1 MNKRKILKRLIIAA
15 VCVVCAV
22 VVFEIVVRVMMDSE
36 MRSRDDWNVQVG
48 EHQYTSEE
56 RAVSVYDASVEST
69 ISVSRIVPDE
79 YEEDGFT
86 YYDEG
91 VQQRLGQQLM
101 EMVGQGASMDAP
113 LAVLDPFGTG
123 SNGLLLS
130 FQTERRS
137 QIRYTVH
144 TTSAELPDY
153 TAVAQSSAD
162 GNSFSRNHCFL
173 LIGLVPGE
181 TNEVTLE
188 ALGERGRVQQTV
200 TFTIEMPEAISGYAN
215 HLDTTDGDST
225 AALTD
230 GLYYAMGLGDYYG
243 YTFFFDNEGV
253 LRYEMVLEGYH
264 SDRFLW
270 DDDGS
275 LITCVGSQK
284 IARLNRFGQVTQVF
298 DLGQYEL
305 HHDINW
311 GPEGTI
317 LALATDTESETVE
330 DQVLQIDLES
340 GEVSHVVDFT
350 QVFQSYYEI
359 TRPVQ
364 ATDPFGLWSEGEW
377 DWLHLNSLQYD
388 EGDNSIIVSSRE
400 TSTIIKC
407 SLGEE
412 PEILWMAGN
421 PDFWEGTEFSQ
432 YSLAQ
437 EGEFQ
442 FQYGQHDVEL
452 MPQEEISALGFEPA
466 AEGQL
471 YLRVYDNNYYAM
483 SSRDDFEVEV
493 PDEVSTS
500 STLEGDVNSHV
511 YYYLV
516 DENAG
521 TFTLMD
527 SFDLPYSSL
536 VSNAQWMGETYV
548 VNNGVHQCFE
558 EYDQEGTLIRQYKYQ
573 CTANG
578 YRVMKDDFTGFWFL
592 DEEE

>member
-86 YYDEG
+86 YYDED

-200 TFTIEMPEAISGYAN
+200 TFTIDMPEAVSGYAN
-215 HLDTTDGDST
+215 QLDTTDGDST

-243 YTFFFDNEGV
+243 YTFFFDNDGV
-253 LRYEMVLEGYH
+253 LRYEMVLEGFH
-264 SDRFLW
+264 SDRFLYT
-270 DDDGS
+270 DGG
-275 LITCVGSQK
+275 LYTCVSSRK
-284 IARLNRFGQVTQVF
+284 IALMSPLGQAVRVY

-311 GPEGTI
+311 GPDGTI
-317 LALATDTESETVE
+317 LALVNDTEQDTVM
-330 DQVLQIDLES
+330 DVVISLDPAT
-340 GEVSHVVDFT
+340 GEVSEVVDF
-350 QVFQSYYEI
+350 SELMDGYYGEMTHPVPI
-359 TRPVQ
+359 TGGSFWQ
-364 ATDPFGLWSEGEW
+364 AGED
-377 DWLHLNSLQYD
+377 DWLHLNSVQYMEKD
-388 EGDNSIIVSSRE
+388 DSILVSSRE
-400 TSTIIKC
+400 TSTIIKVSDIQGTPTLSAFIGDPAFWADTPYADLC
-407 SLGEE
+407 YAMDG
-412 PEILWMAGN
+412 
-421 PDFWEGTEFSQ
+421 DFV
-432 YSLAQ
+432 A
-437 EGEFQ
+437 
-442 FQYGQHDVEL
+442 QYGQHDVEL
-452 MPQEEISALGFEPA
+452 VADDSLED
-466 AEGQL
+466 GQ
-471 YLRVYDNNYYAM
+471 YLLRMYDNNYW
-483 SSRDDFEVEV
+483 SLSTRDGYDPELA
-493 PDEVSTS
+493 DSVSTS
-500 STLEGDVNSHV
+500 LTSGDAS
-511 YYYLV
+511 YITFYLV
-516 DENAG
+516 DDNAK
-521 TFTLMD
+521 TFSLVEQHAV
-527 SFDLPYSSL
+527 PYSAI
-536 VSNAQWMGETYV
+536 VSNAQEIGGNFV
-548 VNNGVHQCFE
+548 VNSGVAHQFG
-558 EYDQEGTLIRQYKYQ
+558 EYDSDGNLIRAFDYD
-573 CTANG
+573 CMMNG
-578 YRVMKDDFTGFWFL
+578 YRVMKGDFVGYWFQ
-592 DEEE
+592 EATE

>member
-79 YEEDGFT
+79 YEEDSFT
-86 YYDEG
+86 YYDED

-101 EMVGQGASMDAP
+101 EMVGQDASMDAP

-200 TFTIEMPEAISGYAN
+200 TFTIDMPEAVSGYAN
-215 HLDTTDGDST
+215 QLDTTDGDST

-243 YTFFFDNEGV
+243 YTFFFDNDGV
-253 LRYEMVLEGYH
+253 LRYEMVLEGFH
-264 SDRFLW
+264 SDRFLYT
-270 DDDGS
+270 DGG
-275 LITCVGSQK
+275 LYTCVSSRK
-284 IARLNRFGQVTQVF
+284 IALMSPLGQAVRVY

-311 GPEGTI
+311 GPDGII
-317 LALATDTESETVE
+317 LALVNDTEQDTVM
-330 DQVLQIDLES
+330 DVVISLDPAT
-340 GEVSHVVDFT
+340 GEVSEVVDF
-350 QVFQSYYEI
+350 SELMDGYYGEMTHPVPI
-359 TRPVQ
+359 TGGSFWQ
-364 ATDPFGLWSEGEW
+364 AGED
-377 DWLHLNSLQYD
+377 DWLHLNSVQYMEKD
-388 EGDNSIIVSSRE
+388 DSILVSSRE
-400 TSTIIKC
+400 TSTIIKVSDIGGTPTLSAFIGDPAFWADTPYADLC
-407 SLGEE
+407 YAMDG
-412 PEILWMAGN
+412 
-421 PDFWEGTEFSQ
+421 DFV
-432 YSLAQ
+432 A
-437 EGEFQ
+437 
-442 FQYGQHDVEL
+442 QYGQHDVEL
-452 MPQEEISALGFEPA
+452 VADDSLED
-466 AEGQL
+466 GQ
-471 YLRVYDNNYYAM
+471 YLLRMYDNNYW
-483 SSRDDFEVEV
+483 SLSTRDGYDPELA
-493 PDEVSTS
+493 DSVSTS
-500 STLEGDVNSHV
+500 LTSGDAS
-511 YYYLV
+511 YITFYLV
-516 DENAG
+516 DDNAK
-521 TFTLMD
+521 TFSLVEQHAV
-527 SFDLPYSSL
+527 PYSAI
-536 VSNAQWMGETYV
+536 VSNAQEIGGNFV
-548 VNNGVHQCFE
+548 VNSGVAHQFG
-558 EYDQEGTLIRQYKYQ
+558 EYDSDGNLIRAFDYD
-573 CTANG
+573 CMMNG
-578 YRVMKDDFTGFWFL
+578 YRVMKGDFVGYWFQET
-592 DEEE
+592 DA

>member
-215 HLDTTDGDST
+215 QLDTTDGDST

-243 YTFFFDNEGV
+243 YTFFFDNDGV
-253 LRYEMVLEGYH
+253 LRYEMVLEGFH
-264 SDRFLW
+264 SDRFLYT
-270 DDDGS
+270 DGG
-275 LITCVGSQK
+275 LYTCVSSRK
-284 IARLNRFGQVTQVF
+284 IALMSPLGQAVRVY

-311 GPEGTI
+311 GPDGTI
-317 LALATDTESETVE
+317 LALVNDTEQDTVM
-330 DQVLQIDLES
+330 DVVISLDPAT
-340 GEVSHVVDFT
+340 GEVSEVVDF
-350 QVFQSYYEI
+350 SELMDGYYGEMTHPVPI
-359 TRPVQ
+359 TGGSFWQ
-364 ATDPFGLWSEGEW
+364 AGED
-377 DWLHLNSLQYD
+377 DWLHLNSVQYMEKD
-388 EGDNSIIVSSRE
+388 DSILVSSRE
-400 TSTIIKC
+400 TSTIIKVSDIGGTPTLSAFIGDPAFWADTPYADLC
-407 SLGEE
+407 YAMDG
-412 PEILWMAGN
+412 
-421 PDFWEGTEFSQ
+421 DFV
-432 YSLAQ
+432 A
-437 EGEFQ
+437 
-442 FQYGQHDVEL
+442 QYGQHDVEL
-452 MPQEEISALGFEPA
+452 VADDSLED
-466 AEGQL
+466 GQ
-471 YLRVYDNNYYAM
+471 YLLRMYDNNYWSLSTRDGYAPELAD
-483 SSRDDFEVEV
+483 S
-493 PDEVSTS
+493 VSTS
-500 STLEGDVNSHV
+500 LTSGDAS
-511 YYYLV
+511 YITFYLV
-516 DENAG
+516 DDNTK
-521 TFTLMD
+521 TFSLVEQHAV
-527 SFDLPYSSL
+527 PYSAI
-536 VSNAQWMGETYV
+536 VSNAQEIGGNFV
-548 VNNGVHQCFE
+548 VNSGVAHQFG
-558 EYDQEGTLIRQYKYQ
+558 EYDSEGTLIRSFDYD
-573 CTANG
+573 CMMNG
-578 YRVMKDDFTGFWFL
+578 YRVMKGDFVGYWFQET
-592 DEEE
+592 DA

>member
-86 YYDEG
+86 YYDED

-200 TFTIEMPEAISGYAN
+200 TFTIEMPEAVSGYAN
-215 HLDTTDGDST
+215 QLDTTDGDST

-243 YTFFFDNEGV
+243 YTFFFDNDGV
-253 LRYEMVLEGYH
+253 LRYEMVLEGFH
-264 SDRFLW
+264 SDRFLYT
-270 DDDGS
+270 DGG
-275 LITCVGSQK
+275 LYTCVSSRK
-284 IARLNRFGQVTQVF
+284 IALMSPLGQAVRVY

-311 GPEGTI
+311 GPDGTI
-317 LALATDTESETVE
+317 LALVNDTEQDTVM
-330 DQVLQIDLES
+330 DVVISLDPAT
-340 GEVSHVVDFT
+340 GEVSEVVDF
-350 QVFQSYYEI
+350 SELMDGYYGEMTHPVPI
-359 TRPVQ
+359 TGGSFWQ
-364 ATDPFGLWSEGEW
+364 AGED
-377 DWLHLNSLQYD
+377 DWLHLNSVQYMEKD
-388 EGDNSIIVSSRE
+388 DSILVSSRE
-400 TSTIIKC
+400 TSTIIKVSDIGGTPTLSAFIGDPAFWADTPYADLC
-407 SLGEE
+407 YAMDG
-412 PEILWMAGN
+412 
-421 PDFWEGTEFSQ
+421 DFV
-432 YSLAQ
+432 A
-437 EGEFQ
+437 
-442 FQYGQHDVEL
+442 QYGQHDVEL
-452 MPQEEISALGFEPA
+452 VADDSLED
-466 AEGQL
+466 GQ
-471 YLRVYDNNYYAM
+471 YLLRMYDNNYW
-483 SSRDDFEVEV
+483 SLSTRDGYDPELA
-493 PDEVSTS
+493 DSVSTS
-500 STLEGDVNSHV
+500 LTSGDAS
-511 YYYLV
+511 YITFYLV
-516 DENAG
+516 DDNAK
-521 TFTLMD
+521 TFSLVEQHAV
-527 SFDLPYSSL
+527 PYSAI
-536 VSNAQWMGETYV
+536 VSNAQEIGGNFV
-548 VNNGVHQCFE
+548 VNSGVAHQFG
-558 EYDQEGTLIRQYKYQ
+558 EYDSDGNLIRAFDYD
-573 CTANG
+573 CMMNG
-578 YRVMKDDFTGFWFL
+578 YRVMKGDFVGYWFQ
-592 DEEE
+592 ETAE

>member
-86 YYDEG
+86 YYDED

-200 TFTIEMPEAISGYAN
+200 TFTIEMPEAVSGYAN
-215 HLDTTDGDST
+215 QLDTTDGDST

-243 YTFFFDNEGV
+243 YTFFFDNDGV
-253 LRYEMVLEGYH
+253 LRYEMVLEGFH
-264 SDRFLW
+264 SDRFLYT
-270 DDDGS
+270 DGG
-275 LITCVGSQK
+275 LYTCVSSRK
-284 IARLNRFGQVTQVF
+284 IALMSPLGQAVRVY

-311 GPEGTI
+311 GPDGTI
-317 LALATDTESETVE
+317 LALVNDTEQDTVM
-330 DQVLQIDLES
+330 DVVISLDPAT
-340 GEVSHVVDFT
+340 GEVSEVVDF
-350 QVFQSYYEI
+350 SELMDGYYGEMTHPVPI
-359 TRPVQ
+359 TGGSFWQ
-364 ATDPFGLWSEGEW
+364 AGED
-377 DWLHLNSLQYD
+377 DWLHLNSVQYMEKD
-388 EGDNSIIVSSRE
+388 DSILVSSRE
-400 TSTIIKC
+400 TSTIIKVSDIGGTPTLSAFIGDPAFWADTPYADLC
-407 SLGEE
+407 YAMDG
-412 PEILWMAGN
+412 
-421 PDFWEGTEFSQ
+421 DFV
-432 YSLAQ
+432 A
-437 EGEFQ
+437 
-442 FQYGQHDVEL
+442 QYGQHDVEL
-452 MPQEEISALGFEPA
+452 VADDSLED
-466 AEGQL
+466 GQ
-471 YLRVYDNNYYAM
+471 YLLRMYDNNYW
-483 SSRDDFEVEV
+483 SLSTRDGYDPELA
-493 PDEVSTS
+493 DSVSTS
-500 STLEGDVNSHV
+500 LTSGDAS
-511 YYYLV
+511 YITFYLV
-516 DENAG
+516 DDNAK
-521 TFTLMD
+521 TFSLVEQHAV
-527 SFDLPYSSL
+527 PYSAI
-536 VSNAQWMGETYV
+536 VSNAQEIGGNFV
-548 VNNGVHQCFE
+548 VNSGVAHQFG
-558 EYDQEGTLIRQYKYQ
+558 EYDSDGNLIRAFDYD
-573 CTANG
+573 CMMNG
-578 YRVMKDDFTGFWFL
+578 YRVMKGDFVGYWFQ
-592 DEEE
+592 EATE

>member
-79 YEEDGFT
+79 YEEDSFT
-86 YYDEG
+86 YYDED

-101 EMVGQGASMDAP
+101 EMVGQDASMDAP

-200 TFTIEMPEAISGYAN
+200 TFTIDMPEAVSGYAN
-215 HLDTTDGDST
+215 QLDTTDGDST

-243 YTFFFDNEGV
+243 YTFFFDNDGV
-253 LRYEMVLEGYH
+253 LRYEMVLEGFH
-264 SDRFLW
+264 SDRFLYT
-270 DDDGS
+270 DGG
-275 LITCVGSQK
+275 LYTCVSSRK
-284 IARLNRFGQVTQVF
+284 IALMSPLGQAVRVY

-311 GPEGTI
+311 GPDGII
-317 LALATDTESETVE
+317 LALVNDTEQDTVM
-330 DQVLQIDLES
+330 DVVISLDPAT
-340 GEVSHVVDFT
+340 GEVSEVVDF
-350 QVFQSYYEI
+350 SELMDGYYGEMTHPVPI
-359 TRPVQ
+359 TGGSFWQ
-364 ATDPFGLWSEGEW
+364 AGED
-377 DWLHLNSLQYD
+377 DWLHLNSVQYMEKD
-388 EGDNSIIVSSRE
+388 DSILVSSRE
-400 TSTIIKC
+400 TSTIIKVSDIGGTPTLSAFIGDPAFWADTPYADLC
-407 SLGEE
+407 YAMDG
-412 PEILWMAGN
+412 
-421 PDFWEGTEFSQ
+421 DFV
-432 YSLAQ
+432 A
-437 EGEFQ
+437 
-442 FQYGQHDVEL
+442 QYGQHDVEL
-452 MPQEEISALGFEPA
+452 VADDSLED
-466 AEGQL
+466 GQ
-471 YLRVYDNNYYAM
+471 YLLRMYDNNYW
-483 SSRDDFEVEV
+483 SLSTRDGYDPELA
-493 PDEVSTS
+493 DSVSTS
-500 STLEGDVNSHV
+500 LTSGDAS
-511 YYYLV
+511 YITFYLV
-516 DENAG
+516 DDNAK
-521 TFTLMD
+521 TFSLVEQHAV
-527 SFDLPYSSL
+527 PYSAI
-536 VSNAQWMGETYV
+536 VSNAQEIGGNFV
-548 VNNGVHQCFE
+548 VNSGVAHQFG
-558 EYDQEGTLIRQYKYQ
+558 EYDSDGNLIRAFDYD
-573 CTANG
+573 CMMNG
-578 YRVMKDDFTGFWFL
+578 YRVMKGDFVGYWFQ
-592 DEEE
+592 ETAE

>member
-36 MRSRDDWNVQVG
+36 MRSRDDWNIQVG

-215 HLDTTDGDST
+215 QLDTTDGDST

-243 YTFFFDNEGV
+243 YTFFFDNDGV
-253 LRYEMVLEGYH
+253 LRYEMVLEGFH
-264 SDRFLW
+264 SDRFLYT
-270 DDDGS
+270 DGG
-275 LITCVGSQK
+275 LYTCVSSRK
-284 IARLNRFGQVTQVF
+284 IALMSPLGQAVRVY

-311 GPEGTI
+311 GPDGTI
-317 LALATDTESETVE
+317 LALVNDTEQDTVM
-330 DQVLQIDLES
+330 DVVISLDPAT
-340 GEVSHVVDFT
+340 GEVSEVVDF
-350 QVFQSYYEI
+350 SELMDGYYGEMTHPVPI
-359 TRPVQ
+359 TGGSFWQ
-364 ATDPFGLWSEGEW
+364 AGED
-377 DWLHLNSLQYD
+377 DWLHLNSVQYMEKD
-388 EGDNSIIVSSRE
+388 DSILVSSRE
-400 TSTIIKC
+400 TSTIIKVSDIGGTPTLSAFIGDPAFWADTPYADLC
-407 SLGEE
+407 YAMDG
-412 PEILWMAGN
+412 
-421 PDFWEGTEFSQ
+421 DFV
-432 YSLAQ
+432 A
-437 EGEFQ
+437 
-442 FQYGQHDVEL
+442 QYGQHDVEL
-452 MPQEEISALGFEPA
+452 VADDSLED
-466 AEGQL
+466 GQ
-471 YLRVYDNNYYAM
+471 YLLRMYDNNYW
-483 SSRDDFEVEV
+483 SLSTRDGYDPELA
-493 PDEVSTS
+493 DSVSTS
-500 STLEGDVNSHV
+500 LTSGDAS
-511 YYYLV
+511 YITFYLV
-516 DENAG
+516 DDNAK
-521 TFTLMD
+521 TFSLVEQHAV
-527 SFDLPYSSL
+527 PYSAI
-536 VSNAQWMGETYV
+536 VSNAQEIGGNFV
-548 VNNGVHQCFE
+548 VNSGVAHQFG
-558 EYDQEGTLIRQYKYQ
+558 EYDSDGNLIRAFDYD
-573 CTANG
+573 CMMNG
-578 YRVMKDDFTGFWFL
+578 YRVMKGDFVGYWFQ
-592 DEEE
+592 EATE

>member
-86 YYDEG
+86 YYDED

-113 LAVLDPFGTG
+113 LAILDPFGTG

-200 TFTIEMPEAISGYAN
+200 TFTIEMPEAVSGYAN
-215 HLDTTDGDST
+215 QLDTSDGDST

-243 YTFFFDNEGV
+243 YTFFFDNDGV
-253 LRYEMVLEGYH
+253 LRYEMVLEGFH
-264 SDRFLW
+264 SDRFLYT
-270 DDDGS
+270 DGG
-275 LITCVGSQK
+275 LYTCVSSRK
-284 IARLNRFGQVTQVF
+284 IALMSPLGQAVRVY

-311 GPEGTI
+311 GPDGTI
-317 LALATDTESETVE
+317 LALVNDTEQDTVM
-330 DQVLQIDLES
+330 DVVISLDPAT
-340 GEVSHVVDFT
+340 GEVSEVVDF
-350 QVFQSYYEI
+350 SELMDGYYGEMTHPVPI
-359 TRPVQ
+359 TGGSFWQ
-364 ATDPFGLWSEGEW
+364 AGED
-377 DWLHLNSLQYD
+377 DWLHLNSVQYMEKD
-388 EGDNSIIVSSRE
+388 DSILVSSRE
-400 TSTIIKC
+400 TSTIIKVSDIGGTPTLSAFIGDPAFWADTPYADLC
-407 SLGEE
+407 YAMDG
-412 PEILWMAGN
+412 
-421 PDFWEGTEFSQ
+421 DFV
-432 YSLAQ
+432 A
-437 EGEFQ
+437 
-442 FQYGQHDVEL
+442 QYGQHDVEL
-452 MPQEEISALGFEPA
+452 VADDSLED
-466 AEGQL
+466 GQ
-471 YLRVYDNNYYAM
+471 YLLRMYDNNYWSLSTRDGYAPELAD
-483 SSRDDFEVEV
+483 S
-493 PDEVSTS
+493 VSTS
-500 STLEGDVNSHV
+500 LTSGDAS
-511 YYYLV
+511 YITFYLV
-516 DENAG
+516 DDNTK
-521 TFTLMD
+521 TFSLVEQHAV
-527 SFDLPYSSL
+527 PYSAI
-536 VSNAQWMGETYV
+536 VSNAQEIGGNFV
-548 VNNGVHQCFE
+548 VNSGVAHQFG
-558 EYDQEGTLIRQYKYQ
+558 EYDSDGNLIRAFDYD
-573 CTANG
+573 CMMNG
-578 YRVMKDDFTGFWFL
+578 YRVMKGDFVGYWFQ
-592 DEEE
+592 EATE

>member
-86 YYDEG
+86 YYDED

-200 TFTIEMPEAISGYAN
+200 TFTINMPEAISGYAN
-215 HLDTTDGDST
+215 QLDTSDGDST

-243 YTFFFDNEGV
+243 YTFFFDNDGV
-253 LRYEMVLEGYH
+253 LRYEMVLEGFH
-264 SDRFLW
+264 SDRFLYT
-270 DDDGS
+270 DGG
-275 LITCVGSQK
+275 LYTCVSSRK
-284 IARLNRFGQVTQVF
+284 IALMSPLGQAVRVY

-311 GPEGTI
+311 GPDGTI
-317 LALATDTESETVE
+317 LALVNDTEQDTVM
-330 DQVLQIDLES
+330 DVVISLDPAT
-340 GEVSHVVDFT
+340 GEVSEVVDF
-350 QVFQSYYEI
+350 SELMDGYYGEMTHPVPI
-359 TRPVQ
+359 TGGSFWQ
-364 ATDPFGLWSEGEW
+364 AGED
-377 DWLHLNSLQYD
+377 DWLHLNSVQYMEKD
-388 EGDNSIIVSSRE
+388 DSILVSSRE
-400 TSTIIKC
+400 TSTIIKV
-407 SLGEE
+407 SDIGGTPTLSAFIGD
-412 PEILWMAGN
+412 PAFWADTPYAGLCYAMDG
-421 PDFWEGTEFSQ
+421 DFV
-432 YSLAQ
+432 A
-437 EGEFQ
+437 
-442 FQYGQHDVEL
+442 QYGQHDVEL
-452 MPQEEISALGFEPA
+452 VADDSLED
-466 AEGQL
+466 GQ
-471 YLRVYDNNYYAM
+471 YLLRMYDNNYW
-483 SSRDDFEVEV
+483 SLSTRDGYDPELA
-493 PDEVSTS
+493 DSVSTS
-500 STLEGDVNSHV
+500 LTSGDAS
-511 YYYLV
+511 YITFYLV
-516 DENAG
+516 DDNAK
-521 TFTLMD
+521 TFSLVEQHAV
-527 SFDLPYSSL
+527 PYSAI
-536 VSNAQWMGETYV
+536 VSNAQEIGGNFV
-548 VNNGVHQCFE
+548 VNSGVAHQFG
-558 EYDQEGTLIRQYKYQ
+558 EYDSDGNLIRAFDYD
-573 CTANG
+573 CMMNG
-578 YRVMKDDFTGFWFL
+578 YRVMKGDFVGYWFQET
-592 DEEE
+592 DA

>member
-86 YYDEG
+86 YYDED

-101 EMVGQGASMDAP
+101 EMVGQDASMDAP

-200 TFTIEMPEAISGYAN
+200 TFTIDMPEAISGYAN
-215 HLDTTDGDST
+215 QLDTTDGDST

-243 YTFFFDNEGV
+243 YTFFFDNDGV
-253 LRYEMVLEGYH
+253 LRYEMVLEGFH
-264 SDRFLW
+264 SDRFLYT
-270 DDDGS
+270 DGG
-275 LITCVGSQK
+275 LYTCISSRK
-284 IARLNRFGQVTQVF
+284 IALMSPLGQAVRVY

-311 GPEGTI
+311 GPDGTI
-317 LALATDTESETVE
+317 LALVNDTEQDTVM
-330 DQVLQIDLES
+330 DVVISLDPAT
-340 GEVSHVVDFT
+340 GEVSEVVDF
-350 QVFQSYYEI
+350 SELMDGYYGEMTHPVPI
-359 TRPVQ
+359 TGGSFWQ
-364 ATDPFGLWSEGEW
+364 AGED
-377 DWLHLNSLQYD
+377 DWLHLNSVQYMEKD
-388 EGDNSIIVSSRE
+388 DSILVSSRE
-400 TSTIIKC
+400 TSTIIKV
-407 SLGEE
+407 SDIGGTPTLSAFIGD
-412 PEILWMAGN
+412 PAFWADTPYAGLCYAMDG
-421 PDFWEGTEFSQ
+421 DFV
-432 YSLAQ
+432 A
-437 EGEFQ
+437 
-442 FQYGQHDVEL
+442 QYGQHDVEL
-452 MPQEEISALGFEPA
+452 VADDSLED
-466 AEGQL
+466 GQ
-471 YLRVYDNNYYAM
+471 YLLRMYDNNYW
-483 SSRDDFEVEV
+483 SLSTRDGYDPELA
-493 PDEVSTS
+493 DSVSTS
-500 STLEGDVNSHV
+500 LTSGDAS
-511 YYYLV
+511 YITFYLV
-516 DENAG
+516 DDNAK
-521 TFTLMD
+521 TFSLVEQHAV
-527 SFDLPYSSL
+527 PYSAI
-536 VSNAQWMGETYV
+536 VSNAQEIGGNFV
-548 VNNGVHQCFE
+548 VNSGVAHQFG
-558 EYDQEGTLIRQYKYQ
+558 EYDSDGNLIRAFDYD
-573 CTANG
+573 CMMNG
-578 YRVMKDDFTGFWFL
+578 YRVMKGDFVGYWFQET
-592 DEEE
+592 DA

>member
-86 YYDEG
+86 YYDED

-200 TFTIEMPEAISGYAN
+200 TFTIEMPEAVSGYAN
-215 HLDTTDGDST
+215 QLDTTDGGST

-243 YTFFFDNEGV
+243 YTFFFDNDGV
-253 LRYEMVLEGYH
+253 LRYEMVLEGFH
-264 SDRFLW
+264 SDRFLYT
-270 DDDGS
+270 DGG
-275 LITCVGSQK
+275 LYTCVSSRK
-284 IARLNRFGQVTQVF
+284 IALMSPLGQAVRVY

-311 GPEGTI
+311 GPDGTI
-317 LALATDTESETVE
+317 LALVNDTEQDTVMDVVISLDPATGQVSE
-330 DQVLQIDLES
+330 
-340 GEVSHVVDFT
+340 VVDF
-350 QVFQSYYEI
+350 SELMDGYYGEMTHPVPI
-359 TRPVQ
+359 TGGSFWQ
-364 ATDPFGLWSEGEW
+364 AGED
-377 DWLHLNSLQYD
+377 DWLHLNSVQYMEKD
-388 EGDNSIIVSSRE
+388 DSILVSSRE
-400 TSTIIKC
+400 TSTIIKVSDIGGTPTLSAFIGDPAFWADTPYADLC
-407 SLGEE
+407 YAMDG
-412 PEILWMAGN
+412 
-421 PDFWEGTEFSQ
+421 DFV
-432 YSLAQ
+432 A
-437 EGEFQ
+437 
-442 FQYGQHDVEL
+442 QYGQHDVEL
-452 MPQEEISALGFEPA
+452 VADDSLED
-466 AEGQL
+466 GQ
-471 YLRVYDNNYYAM
+471 YLLRMYDNNYW
-483 SSRDDFEVEV
+483 SLSTRDGYDPELA
-493 PDEVSTS
+493 DSVSTS
-500 STLEGDVNSHV
+500 LTSGDAS
-511 YYYLV
+511 YITFYLV
-516 DENAG
+516 DDNAK
-521 TFTLMD
+521 TFSLVEQHAV
-527 SFDLPYSSL
+527 PYSAI
-536 VSNAQWMGETYV
+536 VSNAQEIGGNFV
-548 VNNGVHQCFE
+548 VNSGVAHQFG
-558 EYDQEGTLIRQYKYQ
+558 EYDSDGNLIRAFDYD
-573 CTANG
+573 CMMNG
-578 YRVMKDDFTGFWFL
+578 YRVMKGDFVGYWFQQAA
-592 DEEE
+592 E

>member
-86 YYDEG
+86 YYDED

-113 LAVLDPFGTG
+113 LTVLDPFGTG

-200 TFTIEMPEAISGYAN
+200 TFTIDMPEAISGYAN
-215 HLDTTDGDST
+215 QLDTTDGDST

-243 YTFFFDNEGV
+243 YTFFFDNDGV
-253 LRYEMVLEGYH
+253 LRYEMVLEGFH
-264 SDRFLW
+264 SDRFLYT
-270 DDDGS
+270 DGG
-275 LITCVGSQK
+275 LYTCVSSRK
-284 IARLNRFGQVTQVF
+284 IALMSPLGQAVRVY

-311 GPEGTI
+311 GPDGTI
-317 LALATDTESETVE
+317 LALVNDTEQDTVM
-330 DQVLQIDLES
+330 DVVISLDPAT
-340 GEVSHVVDFT
+340 GEVSEVVDF
-350 QVFQSYYEI
+350 SELMDGYYGEMTHPVPI
-359 TRPVQ
+359 TGGSFWQ
-364 ATDPFGLWSEGEW
+364 AGED
-377 DWLHLNSLQYD
+377 DWLHLNSVQYMEKD
-388 EGDNSIIVSSRE
+388 DSILVSSRE
-400 TSTIIKC
+400 TSTIIKVSDIGGTPTLSAFIGDPAFWADTPYADLC
-407 SLGEE
+407 YAMDG
-412 PEILWMAGN
+412 
-421 PDFWEGTEFSQ
+421 DFV
-432 YSLAQ
+432 A
-437 EGEFQ
+437 
-442 FQYGQHDVEL
+442 QYGQHDVEL
-452 MPQEEISALGFEPA
+452 VADDSLED
-466 AEGQL
+466 GQ
-471 YLRVYDNNYYAM
+471 YLLRMYDNHYW
-483 SSRDDFEVEV
+483 SLSTRDGYDPELA
-493 PDEVSTS
+493 DSVSTS
-500 STLEGDVNSHV
+500 LTSGDAS
-511 YYYLV
+511 YITFYLV
-516 DENAG
+516 DDNAK
-521 TFTLMD
+521 TFSLVEQHAV
-527 SFDLPYSSL
+527 PYSAI
-536 VSNAQWMGETYV
+536 VSNAQEIGGNFV
-548 VNNGVHQCFE
+548 VNSGVAHQFG
-558 EYDQEGTLIRQYKYQ
+558 EYDSDGNLIRAFDYD
-573 CTANG
+573 CMMNG
-578 YRVMKDDFTGFWFL
+578 YRVMKGDFVGYWFQET
-592 DEEE
+592 DA

>member
-86 YYDEG
+86 YYDED

-101 EMVGQGASMDAP
+101 EIVGQDASMDAP
-113 LAVLDPFGTG
+113 LAILDPFGTG

-200 TFTIEMPEAISGYAN
+200 TFTIDMPEAVSGYAN
-215 HLDTTDGDST
+215 QLDTTDGDST

-243 YTFFFDNEGV
+243 YTFFFDNDGV
-253 LRYEMVLEGYH
+253 LRYEMVLEGFH
-264 SDRFLW
+264 SDRFLYT
-270 DDDGS
+270 DGG
-275 LITCVGSQK
+275 LYTCVSSRK
-284 IARLNRFGQVTQVF
+284 IALMSPLGQAVRVY

-311 GPEGTI
+311 GPDGTI
-317 LALATDTESETVE
+317 LALVNDTEQDTVM
-330 DQVLQIDLES
+330 DVVISLDPAT
-340 GEVSHVVDFT
+340 GEVSEVVDF
-350 QVFQSYYEI
+350 SELMDGYYGEMTYPVPI
-359 TRPVQ
+359 TGGSFWQ
-364 ATDPFGLWSEGEW
+364 AGED
-377 DWLHLNSLQYD
+377 DWLHLNSVQYMEKD
-388 EGDNSIIVSSRE
+388 DSILVSSRE
-400 TSTIIKC
+400 TSTIIKVSNIGGTPTLSAFIGDPAFWADTPYADLC
-407 SLGEE
+407 YAMDG
-412 PEILWMAGN
+412 
-421 PDFWEGTEFSQ
+421 DFV
-432 YSLAQ
+432 A
-437 EGEFQ
+437 
-442 FQYGQHDVEL
+442 QYGQHDVEL
-452 MPQEEISALGFEPA
+452 VADDSLED
-466 AEGQL
+466 GQ
-471 YLRVYDNNYYAM
+471 YLLRMYDNNYW
-483 SSRDDFEVEV
+483 SLSTRDGYDPELA
-493 PDEVSTS
+493 DSVSTS
-500 STLEGDVNSHV
+500 LTSGDAS
-511 YYYLV
+511 YITFYLV
-516 DENAG
+516 DDNAK
-521 TFTLMD
+521 TFSLVEQHAV
-527 SFDLPYSSL
+527 PYSAI
-536 VSNAQWMGETYV
+536 VSNAQEIGGNFV
-548 VNNGVHQCFE
+548 VNSGVAHQFG
-558 EYDQEGTLIRQYKYQ
+558 EYDSDGNLIRAFDYD
-573 CTANG
+573 CMMNG
-578 YRVMKDDFTGFWFL
+578 YRVMKGDFVGYWFQET
-592 DEEE
+592 DA

>member
-86 YYDEG
+86 YYDED

-215 HLDTTDGDST
+215 QLDTTDGDST

-243 YTFFFDNEGV
+243 YTFFFDNDGV
-253 LRYEMVLEGYH
+253 LRYEMVLEGFH
-264 SDRFLW
+264 SDRFLYT
-270 DDDGS
+270 DGG
-275 LITCVGSQK
+275 LYTCVSSRK
-284 IARLNRFGQVTQVF
+284 IALMSPLGQAVRVY

-311 GPEGTI
+311 GPDGTI
-317 LALATDTESETVE
+317 LALVNDTKQDTVMDVVVSLNPET
-330 DQVLQIDLES
+330 
-340 GEVSHVVDFT
+340 GEVSEVVDFSE
-350 QVFQSYYEI
+350 QMDGYYGEMTHPVPI
-359 TRPVQ
+359 TGGSFWQ
-364 ATDPFGLWSEGEW
+364 AGED
-377 DWLHLNSLQYD
+377 DWLHLNSVQYMEKD
-388 EGDNSIIVSSRE
+388 DSILVSSRE
-400 TSTIIKC
+400 TSTIIKVSDIGGTPTLSAFIGDPAFWADTPYADLC
-407 SLGEE
+407 YAMDG
-412 PEILWMAGN
+412 
-421 PDFWEGTEFSQ
+421 DFV
-432 YSLAQ
+432 A
-437 EGEFQ
+437 
-442 FQYGQHDVEL
+442 QYGQHDVEL
-452 MPQEEISALGFEPA
+452 VADDSLED
-466 AEGQL
+466 GQ
-471 YLRVYDNNYYAM
+471 YLLRMYDNNYW
-483 SSRDDFEVEV
+483 SLSTRDGYDPELA
-493 PDEVSTS
+493 DSVSTS
-500 STLEGDVNSHV
+500 LTSGDAS
-511 YYYLV
+511 YITFYLV
-516 DENAG
+516 DDNAK
-521 TFTLMD
+521 TFSLVEQHAV
-527 SFDLPYSSL
+527 PYSAI
-536 VSNAQWMGETYV
+536 VSNAQEIGGNFV
-548 VNNGVHQCFE
+548 VNSGVAHQFG
-558 EYDQEGTLIRQYKYQ
+558 EYDSDGNLIRAFDYD
-573 CTANG
+573 CMMNG
-578 YRVMKDDFTGFWFL
+578 YRVMKGDFVGYWFQ
-592 DEEE
+592 EAAE

>member
-200 TFTIEMPEAISGYAN
+200 TFTIEMPEAVSGYAN
-215 HLDTTDGDST
+215 QLDTSDGDST

-243 YTFFFDNEGV
+243 YTFFFDNDGV
-253 LRYEMVLEGYH
+253 LRYEMVLEGFH
-264 SDRFLW
+264 SDRFLYT
-270 DDDGS
+270 DGG
-275 LITCVGSQK
+275 LYTCVSSRK
-284 IARLNRFGQVTQVF
+284 IALMSPLGQAVRVY

-311 GPEGTI
+311 GPDGTI
-317 LALATDTESETVE
+317 LALVNDTEQDTVM
-330 DQVLQIDLES
+330 DVVISLDPAT
-340 GEVSHVVDFT
+340 GEVSEVVDF
-350 QVFQSYYEI
+350 SELMDGYYGEMTHPVPI
-359 TRPVQ
+359 TGGSFWQ
-364 ATDPFGLWSEGEW
+364 AGED
-377 DWLHLNSLQYD
+377 DWLHLNSVQYMEKD
-388 EGDNSIIVSSRE
+388 DSILVSSRE
-400 TSTIIKC
+400 TSTIIKVSDIGGTPTLSAFIGDPAFWADTPYADLC
-407 SLGEE
+407 YAMDG
-412 PEILWMAGN
+412 
-421 PDFWEGTEFSQ
+421 DFV
-432 YSLAQ
+432 A
-437 EGEFQ
+437 
-442 FQYGQHDVEL
+442 QYGQHDVEL
-452 MPQEEISALGFEPA
+452 VADDSLED
-466 AEGQL
+466 GQ
-471 YLRVYDNNYYAM
+471 YLLRMYDNNYW
-483 SSRDDFEVEV
+483 SLSTRDGYDPELA
-493 PDEVSTS
+493 DSVSTS
-500 STLEGDVNSHV
+500 LTSGDAS
-511 YYYLV
+511 YITFYLV
-516 DENAG
+516 DDNAK
-521 TFTLMD
+521 TFSLVEQHAV
-527 SFDLPYSSL
+527 PYSAI
-536 VSNAQWMGETYV
+536 VSNAQEIGGNFV
-548 VNNGVHQCFE
+548 VNSGVAHQFG
-558 EYDQEGTLIRQYKYQ
+558 EYDSDGNLIRAFDYD
-573 CTANG
+573 CMMNG
-578 YRVMKDDFTGFWFL
+578 YRVMKGDFVGYWFQQAA
-592 DEEE
+592 E

>member
-36 MRSRDDWNVQVG
+36 MRSRDDWNIQVG

-86 YYDEG
+86 YYDED

-200 TFTIEMPEAISGYAN
+200 TFTIEMPEAVSGYAN
-215 HLDTTDGDST
+215 QLDTTDGDST

-243 YTFFFDNEGV
+243 YTFFFDNDGV
-253 LRYEMVLEGYH
+253 LRYEMVLEGFH
-264 SDRFLW
+264 SDRFLYT
-270 DDDGS
+270 DGG
-275 LITCVGSQK
+275 LYTCVSSRK
-284 IARLNRFGQVTQVF
+284 IALMSPLGQAVRVY

-311 GPEGTI
+311 GPDGTI
-317 LALATDTESETVE
+317 LALVNDTEQDTVM
-330 DQVLQIDLES
+330 DVVISLDPAT
-340 GEVSHVVDFT
+340 GEVSEVVDF
-350 QVFQSYYEI
+350 SELMDGYYGEMTHPVPI
-359 TRPVQ
+359 TGGSFWQ
-364 ATDPFGLWSEGEW
+364 AGED
-377 DWLHLNSLQYD
+377 DWLHLNSVQYMEKD
-388 EGDNSIIVSSRE
+388 DSILVSSRE
-400 TSTIIKC
+400 TSTIIKVSDIGGTPTLSAFIGDPAFWADTPYADLC
-407 SLGEE
+407 YAMDG
-412 PEILWMAGN
+412 
-421 PDFWEGTEFSQ
+421 DFV
-432 YSLAQ
+432 A
-437 EGEFQ
+437 
-442 FQYGQHDVEL
+442 QYGQHDVEL
-452 MPQEEISALGFEPA
+452 VADDSLED
-466 AEGQL
+466 GQ
-471 YLRVYDNNYYAM
+471 YLLRMYDNNYW
-483 SSRDDFEVEV
+483 SLSTRDGYDPELA
-493 PDEVSTS
+493 DSVSTS
-500 STLEGDVNSHV
+500 LTSGDAS
-511 YYYLV
+511 YITFYLV
-516 DENAG
+516 DDNAK
-521 TFTLMD
+521 TFSLVEQHAV
-527 SFDLPYSSL
+527 PYSAI
-536 VSNAQWMGETYV
+536 VSNAQEIGGNFV
-548 VNNGVHQCFE
+548 VNSGVAHQFG
-558 EYDQEGTLIRQYKYQ
+558 EYDSDGNLIRAFDYD
-573 CTANG
+573 CMMNG
-578 YRVMKDDFTGFWFL
+578 YRVMKGDFVGYWFQ
-592 DEEE
+592 EATE

>member
-86 YYDEG
+86 YYDED

-101 EMVGQGASMDAP
+101 EMVGQDASMDAP

-200 TFTIEMPEAISGYAN
+200 TFTIEMPEAVSGYAN
-215 HLDTTDGDST
+215 QLDTTDGDST

-243 YTFFFDNEGV
+243 YTFFFDNDGV
-253 LRYEMVLEGYH
+253 LRYEMVLEGFH
-264 SDRFLW
+264 SDRFLYT
-270 DDDGS
+270 DGG
-275 LITCVGSQK
+275 LYTCVSSRK
-284 IARLNRFGQVTQVF
+284 IALMSPLGQAVRVY

-311 GPEGTI
+311 GPDGTI
-317 LALATDTESETVE
+317 LALVNDTEQDTVM
-330 DQVLQIDLES
+330 DVVISLDPAT
-340 GEVSHVVDFT
+340 GEVSEVVDF
-350 QVFQSYYEI
+350 SELMDGYYGEMTHPVPI
-359 TRPVQ
+359 TGGSFWQ
-364 ATDPFGLWSEGEW
+364 AGED
-377 DWLHLNSLQYD
+377 DWLHLNSVQYMEKD
-388 EGDNSIIVSSRE
+388 DSILVSSRE
-400 TSTIIKC
+400 TSTIIKV
-407 SLGEE
+407 SDIGGTPTLSAFIGD
-412 PEILWMAGN
+412 PAFWADTPYAGLCYAMDG
-421 PDFWEGTEFSQ
+421 DFV
-432 YSLAQ
+432 A
-437 EGEFQ
+437 
-442 FQYGQHDVEL
+442 QYGQHDVEL
-452 MPQEEISALGFEPA
+452 VADDSLED
-466 AEGQL
+466 GQ
-471 YLRVYDNNYYAM
+471 YLLRMYDNNYW
-483 SSRDDFEVEV
+483 SLSTRDGYDPELA
-493 PDEVSTS
+493 DSVSTS
-500 STLEGDVNSHV
+500 LTSGDAS
-511 YYYLV
+511 YITFYLV
-516 DENAG
+516 DDNAK
-521 TFTLMD
+521 TFSLVEQHAV
-527 SFDLPYSSL
+527 PYSAI
-536 VSNAQWMGETYV
+536 VSNAQEIGGNFV
-548 VNNGVHQCFE
+548 VNSGVAHQFG
-558 EYDQEGTLIRQYKYQ
+558 EYDSDGNLIRAFDYD
-573 CTANG
+573 CMMNG
-578 YRVMKDDFTGFWFL
+578 YRVMKGDFVGYWFQ
-592 DEEE
+592 EAAE

>member
-200 TFTIEMPEAISGYAN
+200 TFTIDMPEAISGYAN
-215 HLDTTDGDST
+215 QLDTTDGDST

-243 YTFFFDNEGV
+243 YTFFFDNDGV
-253 LRYEMVLEGYH
+253 LRYEMVLEGFH
-264 SDRFLW
+264 SDRFLYT
-270 DDDGS
+270 DGG
-275 LITCVGSQK
+275 LYTCVSSRK
-284 IARLNRFGQVTQVF
+284 IALMSPLGQAVRVY

-311 GPEGTI
+311 GPDGTI
-317 LALATDTESETVE
+317 LALVNDTKQDTVMDVVVSLNPET
-330 DQVLQIDLES
+330 
-340 GEVSHVVDFT
+340 GEVSEMVDF
-350 QVFQSYYEI
+350 SELMDGYYGEMTHPVPI
-359 TRPVQ
+359 TGGSFWQ
-364 ATDPFGLWSEGEW
+364 AGED
-377 DWLHLNSLQYD
+377 DWLHLNSVQYMEKD
-388 EGDNSIIVSSRE
+388 DSILVSSRE
-400 TSTIIKC
+400 TSTIIKVSDIGGTPTLSAFIGDPAFWADTPYADLC
-407 SLGEE
+407 YAMDG
-412 PEILWMAGN
+412 
-421 PDFWEGTEFSQ
+421 DFV
-432 YSLAQ
+432 A
-437 EGEFQ
+437 
-442 FQYGQHDVEL
+442 QYGQHDVEL
-452 MPQEEISALGFEPA
+452 VADDSLED
-466 AEGQL
+466 GQ
-471 YLRVYDNNYYAM
+471 YLLRMYDNNYW
-483 SSRDDFEVEV
+483 SLSTRDGYDPELA
-493 PDEVSTS
+493 DSVSTS
-500 STLEGDVNSHV
+500 LTSGDAS
-511 YYYLV
+511 YITFYLV
-516 DENAG
+516 DDNAK
-521 TFTLMD
+521 TFSLVEQHAV
-527 SFDLPYSSL
+527 PYSAI
-536 VSNAQWMGETYV
+536 VSNAQEIGGNFV
-548 VNNGVHQCFE
+548 VNSGVAHQFG
-558 EYDQEGTLIRQYKYQ
+558 EYDSDGNLIRSFDYD
-573 CTANG
+573 CMMNG
-578 YRVMKDDFTGFWFL
+578 YRVMKGDFVGYWFQET
-592 DEEE
+592 DA

>member
-86 YYDEG
+86 YYDED

-113 LAVLDPFGTG
+113 LAFLDPFGTG

-215 HLDTTDGDST
+215 QLDTTDGDST

-243 YTFFFDNEGV
+243 YTFFFDNDGV
-253 LRYEMVLEGYH
+253 LRYEMVLEGFH
-264 SDRFLW
+264 SDRFLYT
-270 DDDGS
+270 DGG
-275 LITCVGSQK
+275 LYTCVSSRK
-284 IARLNRFGQVTQVF
+284 IALMSPLGQAVRVY

-311 GPEGTI
+311 GPDGTI
-317 LALATDTESETVE
+317 LALVNDTEQDTVM
-330 DQVLQIDLES
+330 DVVISLDPAT
-340 GEVSHVVDFT
+340 GEVSEVVDF
-350 QVFQSYYEI
+350 SELMDGYYGEMTHPVPI
-359 TRPVQ
+359 TGGSFWQ
-364 ATDPFGLWSEGEW
+364 AGED
-377 DWLHLNSLQYD
+377 DWLHLNSVQYMEKD
-388 EGDNSIIVSSRE
+388 DSILVSSRE
-400 TSTIIKC
+400 TSTIIKVSDIGGTPTLSAFIGDPAFWADTPYADLC
-407 SLGEE
+407 YAMDG
-412 PEILWMAGN
+412 
-421 PDFWEGTEFSQ
+421 DFV
-432 YSLAQ
+432 A
-437 EGEFQ
+437 
-442 FQYGQHDVEL
+442 QYGQHDVEL
-452 MPQEEISALGFEPA
+452 VADDSLED
-466 AEGQL
+466 GQ
-471 YLRVYDNNYYAM
+471 YLLRMYDNNYW
-483 SSRDDFEVEV
+483 SLSTRDGYDPELA
-493 PDEVSTS
+493 DSVSTS
-500 STLEGDVNSHV
+500 LTSGDAS
-511 YYYLV
+511 YITFYLV
-516 DENAG
+516 DDNAK
-521 TFTLMD
+521 TFSLVEQHAV
-527 SFDLPYSSL
+527 PYSAI
-536 VSNAQWMGETYV
+536 VSNAQEIGGNFV
-548 VNNGVHQCFE
+548 VNSGVAHQFG
-558 EYDQEGTLIRQYKYQ
+558 EYDSDGNLIRAFDYD
-573 CTANG
+573 CMMNG
-578 YRVMKDDFTGFWFL
+578 YRVMKGDFVGYWFQET
-592 DEEE
+592 DA

>member
-86 YYDEG
+86 YYDED

-101 EMVGQGASMDAP
+101 EIVGQDASMDAP
-113 LAVLDPFGTG
+113 LAILDPFGTG

-200 TFTIEMPEAISGYAN
+200 TFTINMPEAISGYAN
-215 HLDTTDGDST
+215 QLDTTDGDST

-243 YTFFFDNEGV
+243 YTFFFDNDGV
-253 LRYEMVLEGYH
+253 LRYEMVLEGFH
-264 SDRFLW
+264 SDRFLYT
-270 DDDGS
+270 DGG
-275 LITCVGSQK
+275 LYTCVSSRK
-284 IARLNRFGQVTQVF
+284 IALMSPLGQAVRVY

-311 GPEGTI
+311 GPDGTI
-317 LALATDTESETVE
+317 LALVNDTEQDTVM
-330 DQVLQIDLES
+330 DVVISLDPAT
-340 GEVSHVVDFT
+340 GEVSEVVDF
-350 QVFQSYYEI
+350 SELMDGYYGEMTHPVPI
-359 TRPVQ
+359 TGGSFWQ
-364 ATDPFGLWSEGEW
+364 AGED
-377 DWLHLNSLQYD
+377 DWLHLNSVQYMEKD
-388 EGDNSIIVSSRE
+388 DSILVSSRE
-400 TSTIIKC
+400 TSTIIKVSDIGGTPTLSAFIGDPAFWADTPYADLC
-407 SLGEE
+407 YAMDG
-412 PEILWMAGN
+412 
-421 PDFWEGTEFSQ
+421 DFV
-432 YSLAQ
+432 A
-437 EGEFQ
+437 
-442 FQYGQHDVEL
+442 QYGQHDVEL
-452 MPQEEISALGFEPA
+452 VADDSLED
-466 AEGQL
+466 GQ
-471 YLRVYDNNYYAM
+471 YLLRMYDNNYW
-483 SSRDDFEVEV
+483 SLSTRDGYDPELA
-493 PDEVSTS
+493 DSVSTS
-500 STLEGDVNSHV
+500 LTSGDAS
-511 YYYLV
+511 YITFYLV
-516 DENAG
+516 DDNAK
-521 TFTLMD
+521 TFSLVEQHAV
-527 SFDLPYSSL
+527 PYSAI
-536 VSNAQWMGETYV
+536 VSNAQEIGGNFV
-548 VNNGVHQCFE
+548 VNSGVAHQFG
-558 EYDQEGTLIRQYKYQ
+558 EYDSDGNLIRAFDYD
-573 CTANG
+573 CMMNG
-578 YRVMKDDFTGFWFL
+578 YRVMKGDFVGYWFQET
-592 DEEE
+592 DA

>member
-200 TFTIEMPEAISGYAN
+200 TFTIDMPEAVSGYAN
-215 HLDTTDGDST
+215 QLDTTDGDST

-243 YTFFFDNEGV
+243 YTFFFDNDGV
-253 LRYEMVLEGYH
+253 LRYEMVLEGFH
-264 SDRFLW
+264 SDRFLYT
-270 DDDGS
+270 DGG
-275 LITCVGSQK
+275 LYTCVSSRK
-284 IARLNRFGQVTQVF
+284 IALMSPLGQAVRVY

-311 GPEGTI
+311 GPDGTI
-317 LALATDTESETVE
+317 LALVNDTEQDTVM
-330 DQVLQIDLES
+330 DVVISLDPAT
-340 GEVSHVVDFT
+340 GEVSEVVDF
-350 QVFQSYYEI
+350 SELMDGYYGEMTHPVPI
-359 TRPVQ
+359 TGGSFWQ
-364 ATDPFGLWSEGEW
+364 AGED
-377 DWLHLNSLQYD
+377 DWLHLNSVQYMEKD
-388 EGDNSIIVSSRE
+388 DSILVSSRE
-400 TSTIIKC
+400 TSTIIKVSDIGGTPTLSAFIGDPAFWADTPYADLC
-407 SLGEE
+407 YAMDG
-412 PEILWMAGN
+412 
-421 PDFWEGTEFSQ
+421 DFV
-432 YSLAQ
+432 A
-437 EGEFQ
+437 
-442 FQYGQHDVEL
+442 QYGQHDVEL
-452 MPQEEISALGFEPA
+452 VADDSLED
-466 AEGQL
+466 GQ
-471 YLRVYDNNYYAM
+471 YLLRMYDNNYW
-483 SSRDDFEVEV
+483 SLSTRDGYDPELA
-493 PDEVSTS
+493 DSVSTS
-500 STLEGDVNSHV
+500 LTSGDAS
-511 YYYLV
+511 YITFYLV
-516 DENAG
+516 DDNAK
-521 TFTLMD
+521 TFSLVEQHAV
-527 SFDLPYSSL
+527 PYSAI
-536 VSNAQWMGETYV
+536 VSNAQEIGGNFV
-548 VNNGVHQCFE
+548 VNSGVAHQFG
-558 EYDQEGTLIRQYKYQ
+558 EYDSDGNLIRAFDYD
-573 CTANG
+573 CMMNG
-578 YRVMKDDFTGFWFL
+578 YRVMKGDFVGYWFQ
-592 DEEE
+592 EAAE

>member
-86 YYDEG
+86 YYDED

-113 LAVLDPFGTG
+113 LAVLDPFCTG

-200 TFTIEMPEAISGYAN
+200 TFTIEMPEAVSGYAN
-215 HLDTTDGDST
+215 QLDTTDGDST

-243 YTFFFDNEGV
+243 YTFFFDKDGV
-253 LRYEMVLEGYH
+253 LRYEMVLEGFH
-264 SDRFLW
+264 SDRFLYT
-270 DDDGS
+270 DGG
-275 LITCVGSQK
+275 LYTCVSSRK
-284 IARLNRFGQVTQVF
+284 IALMSPLGQAVRVY

-311 GPEGTI
+311 GPDGTI
-317 LALATDTESETVE
+317 LALVNDTEQDTVM
-330 DQVLQIDLES
+330 DVVISLDPAT
-340 GEVSHVVDFT
+340 GEVSEVVDF
-350 QVFQSYYEI
+350 SELMDGYYGEMTHPVPI
-359 TRPVQ
+359 TGGSFWQ
-364 ATDPFGLWSEGEW
+364 AGED
-377 DWLHLNSLQYD
+377 DWLHLNSVQYMEKD
-388 EGDNSIIVSSRE
+388 DSILVSSRE
-400 TSTIIKC
+400 TSTIIKVSDIGGTPTLSAFIGDPAFWADTPYADLC
-407 SLGEE
+407 YAMDG
-412 PEILWMAGN
+412 
-421 PDFWEGTEFSQ
+421 DFV
-432 YSLAQ
+432 A
-437 EGEFQ
+437 
-442 FQYGQHDVEL
+442 QYGQHDVEL
-452 MPQEEISALGFEPA
+452 VADDSLED
-466 AEGQL
+466 GQ
-471 YLRVYDNNYYAM
+471 YLLRMYDNNYW
-483 SSRDDFEVEV
+483 SLSTRDGYDPELA
-493 PDEVSTS
+493 DSVSTS
-500 STLEGDVNSHV
+500 LTSGDAS
-511 YYYLV
+511 YITFYLV
-516 DENAG
+516 DDNTK
-521 TFTLMD
+521 TFSLVEQHAV
-527 SFDLPYSSL
+527 PYSAI
-536 VSNAQWMGETYV
+536 VSNAQEIGGNFV
-548 VNNGVHQCFE
+548 VNSGVAHQFG
-558 EYDQEGTLIRQYKYQ
+558 EYDSDGNLIRAFDYD
-573 CTANG
+573 CMMNG
-578 YRVMKDDFTGFWFL
+578 YRVMKGDFVGYWFQ
-592 DEEE
+592 EATE

>member
-86 YYDEG
+86 YYDED

-101 EMVGQGASMDAP
+101 EMVGQDASMDAP
-113 LAVLDPFGTG
+113 LAILDPFGTG

-200 TFTIEMPEAISGYAN
+200 TFTINMPEAISGYAN
-215 HLDTTDGDST
+215 QLDTTDGDST

-243 YTFFFDNEGV
+243 YTFFFDNDGV
-253 LRYEMVLEGYH
+253 LRYEMVLEGFH
-264 SDRFLW
+264 SDRFLYT
-270 DDDGS
+270 DGG
-275 LITCVGSQK
+275 LYTCVSSRK
-284 IARLNRFGQVTQVF
+284 IALMSPLGQAVRVY

-311 GPEGTI
+311 GPDGTI
-317 LALATDTESETVE
+317 LALVNDTEQDTVM
-330 DQVLQIDLES
+330 DVVISLDPAT
-340 GEVSHVVDFT
+340 GEVSEVVDF
-350 QVFQSYYEI
+350 SELMDGYYGEMTHPVPI
-359 TRPVQ
+359 TGGSFWQ
-364 ATDPFGLWSEGEW
+364 AGED
-377 DWLHLNSLQYD
+377 DWLHLNSVQYMEKD
-388 EGDNSIIVSSRE
+388 DSILVSSRE
-400 TSTIIKC
+400 TSTIIKV
-407 SLGEE
+407 SDIGGTPTLSAFIGD
-412 PEILWMAGN
+412 PAFWADTPYAGLCYAMDG
-421 PDFWEGTEFSQ
+421 DFV
-432 YSLAQ
+432 A
-437 EGEFQ
+437 
-442 FQYGQHDVEL
+442 QYGQHDVEL
-452 MPQEEISALGFEPA
+452 VADDSLED
-466 AEGQL
+466 GQ
-471 YLRVYDNNYYAM
+471 YLLRMYDNNYW
-483 SSRDDFEVEV
+483 SLSTRDGYDPELA
-493 PDEVSTS
+493 DSVSTS
-500 STLEGDVNSHV
+500 LTSGDAS
-511 YYYLV
+511 YITFYLV
-516 DENAG
+516 DDNAK
-521 TFTLMD
+521 TFSLVEQHAV
-527 SFDLPYSSL
+527 PYSAI
-536 VSNAQWMGETYV
+536 VSNAQEIGGNFV
-548 VNNGVHQCFE
+548 VNSGVAHQFG
-558 EYDQEGTLIRQYKYQ
+558 EYDSDGNLIRAFDYD
-573 CTANG
+573 CMMNG
-578 YRVMKDDFTGFWFL
+578 YRVMKGDFVGYWFQET
-592 DEEE
+592 DA

>member
-200 TFTIEMPEAISGYAN
+200 TFTIDMPEAVSGYASQ
-215 HLDTTDGDST
+215 LDTTDGDST

-243 YTFFFDNEGV
+243 YTFFFDNDGV
-253 LRYEMVLEGYH
+253 LRYEMVLEGFH
-264 SDRFLW
+264 SDRFLYT
-270 DDDGS
+270 DGG
-275 LITCVGSQK
+275 LYTCVSSRK
-284 IARLNRFGQVTQVF
+284 IALMSPLGQAVRVY

-311 GPEGTI
+311 GPDGTI
-317 LALATDTESETVE
+317 LALVNDTEQDTVM
-330 DQVLQIDLES
+330 DVVISLDPAT
-340 GEVSHVVDFT
+340 GEVSEVVDF
-350 QVFQSYYEI
+350 SELMDGYYGEMTHPVPI
-359 TRPVQ
+359 TGGSFWQ
-364 ATDPFGLWSEGEW
+364 AGED
-377 DWLHLNSLQYD
+377 DWLHLNSVQYMEKD
-388 EGDNSIIVSSRE
+388 DSILVSSRE
-400 TSTIIKC
+400 TSTIIKVSDIGGTPTLSAFIGDPAFWADTPYADLC
-407 SLGEE
+407 YAMDG
-412 PEILWMAGN
+412 
-421 PDFWEGTEFSQ
+421 DFV
-432 YSLAQ
+432 A
-437 EGEFQ
+437 
-442 FQYGQHDVEL
+442 QYGQHDVEL
-452 MPQEEISALGFEPA
+452 VADDSLED
-466 AEGQL
+466 GQ
-471 YLRVYDNNYYAM
+471 YLLRMYDNNYW
-483 SSRDDFEVEV
+483 SLSTRDGYDPELA
-493 PDEVSTS
+493 DSVSTS
-500 STLEGDVNSHV
+500 LTSGDAS
-511 YYYLV
+511 YITFYLV
-516 DENAG
+516 DDNAK
-521 TFTLMD
+521 TFSLVEQHAV
-527 SFDLPYSSL
+527 PYSAI
-536 VSNAQWMGETYV
+536 VSNAQEIGGNFV
-548 VNNGVHQCFE
+548 VNSGVAHQFG
-558 EYDQEGTLIRQYKYQ
+558 EYDSDGNLIRAFDYD
-573 CTANG
+573 CMMNG
-578 YRVMKDDFTGFWFL
+578 YRVMKGDFVGYWFQ
-592 DEEE
+592 EATE

>member
-86 YYDEG
+86 YYDED

-200 TFTIEMPEAISGYAN
+200 TFTIEMPEAVSGYAN
-215 HLDTTDGDST
+215 QLDTTDGDST

-243 YTFFFDNEGV
+243 YTFFFDNDGV
-253 LRYEMVLEGYH
+253 LRYEMVLEGFH
-264 SDRFLW
+264 SDRFLYT
-270 DDDGS
+270 DGG
-275 LITCVGSQK
+275 LYTCVSSRK
-284 IARLNRFGQVTQVF
+284 IALMSPLGQAVRVY

-311 GPEGTI
+311 GPDGTI
-317 LALATDTESETVE
+317 LALVNDTEQDTVM
-330 DQVLQIDLES
+330 DVVISLDPAT
-340 GEVSHVVDFT
+340 GEVSEVVDF
-350 QVFQSYYEI
+350 SELMDGYYGEMTHPVPI
-359 TRPVQ
+359 TGGSFWQ
-364 ATDPFGLWSEGEW
+364 AGED
-377 DWLHLNSLQYD
+377 DWLHLNSVQYMEKD
-388 EGDNSIIVSSRE
+388 DSILVSSRE
-400 TSTIIKC
+400 TSTIIKV
-407 SLGEE
+407 SDIGGTPTLSAFIGD
-412 PEILWMAGN
+412 PA
-421 PDFWEGTEFSQ
+421 FWADTPYADLCYAMDGGFV
-432 YSLAQ
+432 A
-437 EGEFQ
+437 
-442 FQYGQHDVEL
+442 QYGQHDVEL
-452 MPQEEISALGFEPA
+452 VADDSLED
-466 AEGQL
+466 GQ
-471 YLRVYDNNYYAM
+471 YLLRMYDNNYW
-483 SSRDDFEVEV
+483 SLSTRDGYDPELA
-493 PDEVSTS
+493 DSVSTS
-500 STLEGDVNSHV
+500 LTSGDAS
-511 YYYLV
+511 YITFYLV
-516 DENAG
+516 DDNAK
-521 TFTLMD
+521 TFSLVEQHAV
-527 SFDLPYSSL
+527 PYSAI
-536 VSNAQWMGETYV
+536 VSNAQEIGGNFV
-548 VNNGVHQCFE
+548 VNSGVAHQFG
-558 EYDQEGTLIRQYKYQ
+558 EYDSDGNLIRAFDYD
-573 CTANG
+573 CMMNG
-578 YRVMKDDFTGFWFL
+578 YRVMKGDFVGYWFQ
-592 DEEE
+592 ETTE

>member
-86 YYDEG
+86 YYDED

-101 EMVGQGASMDAP
+101 EMVGQDASMDAP

-200 TFTIEMPEAISGYAN
+200 TFTIEMPEAVSGYAN
-215 HLDTTDGDST
+215 QLDTTDGDST

-243 YTFFFDNEGV
+243 YTFFFDNDGV
-253 LRYEMVLEGYH
+253 LRYEMVLEGFH
-264 SDRFLW
+264 SDRFLYT
-270 DDDGS
+270 DGG
-275 LITCVGSQK
+275 LYTCVSSRK
-284 IARLNRFGQVTQVF
+284 IALMSPLGQAVRVY

-311 GPEGTI
+311 GPDGTI
-317 LALATDTESETVE
+317 LALVNDTEQDTVM
-330 DQVLQIDLES
+330 DVVISLDPAT
-340 GEVSHVVDFT
+340 GEVSEVVDF
-350 QVFQSYYEI
+350 SELMDGYYGEMTHPVPI
-359 TRPVQ
+359 TGGSFWQ
-364 ATDPFGLWSEGEW
+364 AGED
-377 DWLHLNSLQYD
+377 DWLHLNSVQYMEKD
-388 EGDNSIIVSSRE
+388 DSILVSSRE
-400 TSTIIKC
+400 TSTIIKV
-407 SLGEE
+407 SDIGGTPTLSAFIGD
-412 PEILWMAGN
+412 PAFWADTPYAGLCYAMDG
-421 PDFWEGTEFSQ
+421 DFV
-432 YSLAQ
+432 A
-437 EGEFQ
+437 
-442 FQYGQHDVEL
+442 QYGQHDVEL
-452 MPQEEISALGFEPA
+452 VADDSLED
-466 AEGQL
+466 GQ
-471 YLRVYDNNYYAM
+471 YLLRMYDNNYW
-483 SSRDDFEVEV
+483 SLSTRDGYDPELA
-493 PDEVSTS
+493 DSVSTS
-500 STLEGDVNSHV
+500 LTSGDAS
-511 YYYLV
+511 YITFYLV
-516 DENAG
+516 DDNAK
-521 TFTLMD
+521 TFSLVEQHAV
-527 SFDLPYSSL
+527 PYSAI
-536 VSNAQWMGETYV
+536 VSNAQEIGGNFV
-548 VNNGVHQCFE
+548 VNSGVAHQFG
-558 EYDQEGTLIRQYKYQ
+558 EYDSDGNLIRAFDYD
-573 CTANG
+573 CMMNG
-578 YRVMKDDFTGFWFL
+578 YRVMKGDFVGYWFQ
-592 DEEE
+592 EATE

>member
-113 LAVLDPFGTG
+113 LAILDPFGTG

-215 HLDTTDGDST
+215 QLDTTDGDST

-243 YTFFFDNEGV
+243 YTFFFDNDGV
-253 LRYEMVLEGYH
+253 LRYEMVLEGFH
-264 SDRFLW
+264 SDRFLYT
-270 DDDGS
+270 DGG
-275 LITCVGSQK
+275 LYTCVSSRK
-284 IARLNRFGQVTQVF
+284 IALMSPLGQAVRVY

-311 GPEGTI
+311 GPDGTI
-317 LALATDTESETVE
+317 LALVNDTEQDTVMDVVVSLNPET
-330 DQVLQIDLES
+330 
-340 GEVSHVVDFT
+340 GEVSEMVDF
-350 QVFQSYYEI
+350 SELMDGYYGEMTHPVPI
-359 TRPVQ
+359 TGGSFWQ
-364 ATDPFGLWSEGEW
+364 AGED
-377 DWLHLNSLQYD
+377 DWLHLNSVQYMEKD
-388 EGDNSIIVSSRE
+388 DSILVSSRE
-400 TSTIIKC
+400 TSTIIKVSDIGGTPTLSAFIGDPAFWADTPYADLC
-407 SLGEE
+407 YAMDG
-412 PEILWMAGN
+412 
-421 PDFWEGTEFSQ
+421 DFV
-432 YSLAQ
+432 A
-437 EGEFQ
+437 
-442 FQYGQHDVEL
+442 QYGQHDVEL
-452 MPQEEISALGFEPA
+452 VADDSLED
-466 AEGQL
+466 GQ
-471 YLRVYDNNYYAM
+471 YLLRMYDNNYW
-483 SSRDDFEVEV
+483 SLSTRDGYDPELA
-493 PDEVSTS
+493 DSVSTS
-500 STLEGDVNSHV
+500 LTSGDAS
-511 YYYLV
+511 YITFYLV
-516 DENAG
+516 DDNTK
-521 TFTLMD
+521 TFSLVEQHAV
-527 SFDLPYSSL
+527 PYSAI
-536 VSNAQWMGETYV
+536 VSNAQEIGGNFV
-548 VNNGVHQCFE
+548 VNSGVAHQFG
-558 EYDQEGTLIRQYKYQ
+558 EYDSDGNLIRAFDYD
-573 CTANG
+573 CMMNG
-578 YRVMKDDFTGFWFL
+578 YRVMKGDFVGYWFQET
-592 DEEE
+592 DA

>member
-86 YYDEG
+86 YYDED

-113 LAVLDPFGTG
+113 LAILDPFGTG

-200 TFTIEMPEAISGYAN
+200 TFTIDMPEAVSGYAN
-215 HLDTTDGDST
+215 QLDTTDGDST

-243 YTFFFDNEGV
+243 YTFFFDNDGV
-253 LRYEMVLEGYH
+253 LRYEMVLEGFH
-264 SDRFLW
+264 SDRFLYT
-270 DDDGS
+270 DGG
-275 LITCVGSQK
+275 LYTCVSSRK
-284 IARLNRFGQVTQVF
+284 IALMSPLGQAVRVY

-311 GPEGTI
+311 GPDGTI
-317 LALATDTESETVE
+317 LALVNDTEQDTVM
-330 DQVLQIDLES
+330 DVVISLDPAT
-340 GEVSHVVDFT
+340 GEVSEVVDF
-350 QVFQSYYEI
+350 SELMDGYYGEMTHPVPI
-359 TRPVQ
+359 TGGSFWQ
-364 ATDPFGLWSEGEW
+364 AGED
-377 DWLHLNSLQYD
+377 DWLHLNSVQYMEKD
-388 EGDNSIIVSSRE
+388 DSILVSSRE
-400 TSTIIKC
+400 TSTIIKVSDIGGTPTLSAFIGDPAFWADTPYADLC
-407 SLGEE
+407 YAMDG
-412 PEILWMAGN
+412 
-421 PDFWEGTEFSQ
+421 DFV
-432 YSLAQ
+432 A
-437 EGEFQ
+437 
-442 FQYGQHDVEL
+442 QYGQHDVEL
-452 MPQEEISALGFEPA
+452 VADDSLED
-466 AEGQL
+466 GQ
-471 YLRVYDNNYYAM
+471 YLLRMYDNNYW
-483 SSRDDFEVEV
+483 SLSTRDGYDPELA
-493 PDEVSTS
+493 DSVSTS
-500 STLEGDVNSHV
+500 LTSGDAS
-511 YYYLV
+511 YITFYLV
-516 DENAG
+516 DDNAK
-521 TFTLMD
+521 TFSLVEQHAV
-527 SFDLPYSSL
+527 PYSAI
-536 VSNAQWMGETYV
+536 VSNAQEIGGNFV
-548 VNNGVHQCFE
+548 VNSGVAHQFG
-558 EYDQEGTLIRQYKYQ
+558 EYDSDGNLIRAFDYD
-573 CTANG
+573 CMMNG
-578 YRVMKDDFTGFWFL
+578 YRVMKGDFVGYWFQ
-592 DEEE
+592 EAAE

>member
-86 YYDEG
+86 YYDED

-101 EMVGQGASMDAP
+101 EIVGQDASMDAP
-113 LAVLDPFGTG
+113 LAILDPFGTG

-200 TFTIEMPEAISGYAN
+200 TFTINMPEAISGYAN
-215 HLDTTDGDST
+215 QLDTSDGDST

-243 YTFFFDNEGV
+243 YTFFFDNDGV
-253 LRYEMVLEGYH
+253 LRYEMVLEGFH
-264 SDRFLW
+264 SDRFLYT
-270 DDDGS
+270 DGG
-275 LITCVGSQK
+275 LYTCVSSRK
-284 IARLNRFGQVTQVF
+284 IALMSPLGQAVRVY

-311 GPEGTI
+311 GPDGTI
-317 LALATDTESETVE
+317 LALVNDTEQDTVM
-330 DQVLQIDLES
+330 DVVISLDPAT
-340 GEVSHVVDFT
+340 GEVSEVVDF
-350 QVFQSYYEI
+350 SELMDGYYGEMTHPVPI
-359 TRPVQ
+359 TGGSFWQ
-364 ATDPFGLWSEGEW
+364 AGED
-377 DWLHLNSLQYD
+377 DWLHLNSVQYMEKD
-388 EGDNSIIVSSRE
+388 DSILVSSRE
-400 TSTIIKC
+400 TSTIIKVSDIGGTPTLSAFIGDPAFWADTPYADLC
-407 SLGEE
+407 YAMDG
-412 PEILWMAGN
+412 
-421 PDFWEGTEFSQ
+421 DFV
-432 YSLAQ
+432 A
-437 EGEFQ
+437 
-442 FQYGQHDVEL
+442 QYGQHDVEL
-452 MPQEEISALGFEPA
+452 VADDSLED
-466 AEGQL
+466 GQ
-471 YLRVYDNNYYAM
+471 YLLRMYDNNYWSLSTRDGYAPELAD
-483 SSRDDFEVEV
+483 S
-493 PDEVSTS
+493 VSTS
-500 STLEGDVNSHV
+500 LTSGDAS
-511 YYYLV
+511 YITFYLV
-516 DENAG
+516 DDNTK
-521 TFTLMD
+521 TFSLVEQHAV
-527 SFDLPYSSL
+527 PYSAI
-536 VSNAQWMGETYV
+536 VSNAQEIGGNFV
-548 VNNGVHQCFE
+548 VNSGVAHQFG
-558 EYDQEGTLIRQYKYQ
+558 EYDSDGNLIRAFDYD
-573 CTANG
+573 CMMNG
-578 YRVMKDDFTGFWFL
+578 YRVMKGDFVGYWFQET
-592 DEEE
+592 DA

>member
-86 YYDEG
+86 YYDED

-215 HLDTTDGDST
+215 QLDTTDGDST

-243 YTFFFDNEGV
+243 YTFFFDNDGV
-253 LRYEMVLEGYH
+253 LRYEMVLEGFH
-264 SDRFLW
+264 SDRFLYT
-270 DDDGS
+270 DGG
-275 LITCVGSQK
+275 LYTCVSSRK
-284 IARLNRFGQVTQVF
+284 IALMSPLGQAVRVY

-311 GPEGTI
+311 GPDGTI
-317 LALATDTESETVE
+317 LALVNDTEQDTVM
-330 DQVLQIDLES
+330 DVVISLDPAT
-340 GEVSHVVDFT
+340 GEVSEVVDF
-350 QVFQSYYEI
+350 SELMDGYYGEMTHPVPI
-359 TRPVQ
+359 TGGSFWQ
-364 ATDPFGLWSEGEW
+364 AGED
-377 DWLHLNSLQYD
+377 DWLHLNSVQYMEKD
-388 EGDNSIIVSSRE
+388 DSILVSSRE
-400 TSTIIKC
+400 TSTIIKVSDIQGTPTLSAFIGDPAFWADTPYADLC
-407 SLGEE
+407 YAMDG
-412 PEILWMAGN
+412 
-421 PDFWEGTEFSQ
+421 DFV
-432 YSLAQ
+432 A
-437 EGEFQ
+437 
-442 FQYGQHDVEL
+442 QYGQHDVEL
-452 MPQEEISALGFEPA
+452 VADDSLED
-466 AEGQL
+466 GQ
-471 YLRVYDNNYYAM
+471 YLLRMYDNNYW
-483 SSRDDFEVEV
+483 SLSTRDGYDPELA
-493 PDEVSTS
+493 DSVSTS
-500 STLEGDVNSHV
+500 LTSGDAS
-511 YYYLV
+511 YITFYLV
-516 DENAG
+516 DDNAK
-521 TFTLMD
+521 TFSLVEQHAV
-527 SFDLPYSSL
+527 PYSAI
-536 VSNAQWMGETYV
+536 VSNAQEIGGNFV
-548 VNNGVHQCFE
+548 VNSGVAHQFG
-558 EYDQEGTLIRQYKYQ
+558 EYDSDGNLIRSFDYD
-573 CTANG
+573 CMMNG
-578 YRVMKDDFTGFWFL
+578 YRVMKGDFVGYWFQET
-592 DEEE
+592 DA